1 MSAEEM
7 AQDPMLEMYDEEM
20 VQSMIDFTLEMYD
33 TSGDGNLDWTEFDK
47 RMKMIINMLYD
58 CEWDNIETSHDIATA
73 NDSFAVEIFAAIF
86 AAIGVV
92 ISMFMLVL

>member
-1 MSAEEM
+1 M
-7 AQDPMLEMYDEEM
+7 AKNP
-20 VQSMIDFTLEMYD
+20 TLSQRSVDNIFVFD
-33 TSGDGNLDWTEFDK
+33 TSGDGNLDSTEFDK
-47 RMKMIINMLYD
+47 LMKFTISMYYD

-73 NDSFAVEIFAAIF
+73 SDSFAVEIFAAIF